1 MQRGGLAIKKLFSAA
16 SKVLVRLEIINFYQS
31 MKSQDFLTI
40 VGMKSLIN

>member
-31 MKSQDFLTI
+31 QDFLTI